1 MSPDGVLIARAQFAF
16 TIGYHIPV
24 SDPMQ
29 CSTARRCGMRRHH
42 RLPRRSSDRD
52 HCNPADHPRL
62 SRLRALGFPRQDE
75 PGQRIRMLSEAGRS
89 QSRGKP

>member
-1 MSPDGVLIARAQFAF
+1 MIPDGVLIARAQFAF
-16 TIGYHIPV
+16 AIGYHIPV
-24 SDPMQ
+24 SGL
-29 CSTARRCGMRRHH
+29 CSALQRDLVGCVVVTAYPGLRRH
-42 RLPRRSSDRD
+42 RDR
-52 HCNPADHPRL
+52 CNPADHPRL

>member
-29 CSTARRCGMRRHH
+29 CSTARRCGMRRRH
-42 RLPRRSSDRD
+42 RLPRRSSASGPLYSCRSSS
-52 HCNPADHPRL
+52 AISVTRI
-62 SRLRALGFPRQDE
+62 GFPAARRARAADTD
-75 PGQRIRMLSEAGRS
+75 AK
-89 QSRGKP
+89 RGWSLPV

>member
-1 MSPDGVLIARAQFAF
+1 MIPDGVLIARAQFAF
-16 TIGYHIPV
+16 AIGYHIPV
-24 SDPMQ
+24 SGL
-29 CSTARRCGMRRHH
+29 CSALQRDVVGCVVI
-42 RLPRRSSDRD
+42 SSDRD
-52 HCNPADHPRL
+52 HCNPADDPRL